1 MSRDLKFGTD
11 IAYGRRYK
19 ATRIKTRVRITTI
32 VLLLAPGEMMKWQEV
47 IEFRSIDNQ
56 EMIRALDLESHI
68 TDLKPGNRPL
78 QIHLFR
84 HLTLKT
90 DFCLHLVFN
99 SDDYF

>member
-1 MSRDLKFGTD
+1 
-11 IAYGRRYK
+11 
-19 ATRIKTRVRITTI
+19 
-32 VLLLAPGEMMKWQEV
+32 MKWQEV

-99 SDDYF
+99 SDEPDINGSQLGLTLVAILQEYGLVNHTVWIEERTWIQIK